1 MSVAVVTGAARG
13 IGAAIAGRL
22 AADGHDIALIDLD
35 AAVCAETVALVL
47 AQGRRALAVAAD
59 VADESSVEAAIA
71 RVADELGPPTILVN
85 NAGILRDRTLLRMD
99 LTDWNQVLAVNLT
112 GAFLMCRA
120 VVPAMREAGGGR
132 IVNLSSTAALGV
144 FGEANYS
151 AAKAG
156 VIGLTRTLALELG
169 RHGITV
175 NAVAPG
181 FTVTDM
187 TRAVAERM
195 GLAFDEMVDREVAAI
210 PVGRAGQPDDIAHAV
225 SFFASQ
231 GAGFVSGQTL
241 FVAGGPRG

>member
-13 IGAAIAGRL
+13 IGAAIARRL

-35 AAVCAETVALVL
+35 AAACAETLALVL

-71 RVADELGPPTILVN
+71 SVTGELGPPSILVN

-99 LTDWNQVLAVNLT
+99 LADWNQVLAVNLT

-120 VVPAMREAGGGR
+120 VVPAMRETGGGR

-169 RHGITV
+169 RYGITV

-181 FTVTDM
+181 FTVTAM

-210 PVGRAGQPDDIAHAV
+210 PMGRAGQPNDIAHAV
-225 SFFASQ
+225 SFFASH